1 MDITCLIIW
10 LKYMVLKVHG
20 GSDLPILQCIN
31 PSTSKWLVL
40 WDKAEEEDGS
50 FVYKGGVLESTPTI
64 DDIKDLINT
73 EINNEVSETITQGL
87 VIDGHTVYLSLE
99 NQLNYKAAYDLA
111 VHTEGKNLPVIFKFG
126 VDYYKSF
133 STIEELEA
141 FYMTTRSHI
150 DGAILKGWE
159 KKKAI
164 DYSQYEA
171 LLV

>member
-1 MDITCLIIW
+1 
-10 LKYMVLKVHG
+10 MVLKVHG

-31 PSTSKWLVL
+31 PSLNKWMVL
-40 WDKAEEEDGS
+40 WNKTEEEDGS
-50 FVYKGGVLESTPTI
+50 FVYKGGILESTPTI
-64 DDIKDLINT
+64 DDIKNLINT
-73 EINNEVSETITQGL
+73 EINSEVSEAITQGL
-87 VIDGHTVYLSLE
+87 VIDGQTVYLSLE

-111 VHTEGKNLPVIFKFG
+111 VQTSGKNLPVTFKFG

-133 STIEELEA
+133 STIEELEG
-141 FYMTTRSHI
+141 FYMATRNHI
-150 DGAILKGWE
+150 DKAILSGWE

>member
-1 MDITCLIIW
+1 
-10 LKYMVLKVHG
+10 MVLKVHG

-73 EINNEVSETITQGL
+73 EINNEVSEAITQGL

-111 VHTEGKNLPVIFKFG
+111 VHTEGKNLPVTFKFG